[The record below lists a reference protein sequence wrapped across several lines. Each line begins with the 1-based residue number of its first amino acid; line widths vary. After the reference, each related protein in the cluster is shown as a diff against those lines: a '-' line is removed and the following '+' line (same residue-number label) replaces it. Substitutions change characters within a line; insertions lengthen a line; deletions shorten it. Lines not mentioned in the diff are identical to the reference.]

1 MFEQHIH
8 NLHSL
13 ISKLDKNK
21 FIECSQLL
29 SKCRIAHIAAIGNTT
44 PIALDL
50 SFRLGRFGIST
61 FSSPIPEFYL
71 NSVALG
77 NENDVLIAI
86 SKSGMARQVLHAAT
100 TAKNKGMK
108 IILITEEKS
117 SPLVSLADYILS
129 SNEDHP
135 LFTDFGAPTSHLN
148 ELAICDALLFFIKN
162 EKQLSE
168 SIPKETDNHIQD
180 VELLISDSKL

>member
-1 MFEQHIH
+1 
-8 NLHSL
+8 
-13 ISKLDKNK
+13 
-21 FIECSQLL
+21 
-29 SKCRIAHIAAIGNTT
+29 
-44 PIALDL
+44 
-50 SFRLGRFGIST
+50 
-61 FSSPIPEFYL
+61 
-71 NSVALG
+71 
-77 NENDVLIAI
+77 
-86 SKSGMARQVLHAAT
+86 MARQVLHAAT

-135 LFTDFGAPTSHLN
+135 LFSDFGAPSSHLN

-168 SIPKETDNHIQD
+168 SIPEETDNHIQD